1 MANMQDRNLERSLG
15 FLVHDV
21 SRLMRTAFDRRV
33 AALGLT
39 RSQWRVLAYVYRDQ
53 GLAQSELADVLD
65 VGKVTLGGLVDR
77 LEAKGWLERRSDDND
92 RRIKR
97 VYLRPDAEPI
107 IQSMRAPAQEL
118 YTAVV
123 KGLSAEQQENLIDML
138 QLLKDNL
145 LADVAPE
152 PELELTSTER

>member
-1 MANMQDRNLERSLG
+1 MATRQDRNLERSLG

-39 RSQWRVLAYVYRDQ
+39 RSQWHVLAYAYRDQ
-53 GLAQSELADVLD
+53 GLTQSELADVLD

-77 LEAKGWLERRSDDND
+77 LQAKGWLERRPDQSD

-97 VYLRPDAEPI
+97 IYLTADAEPI
-107 IQSMRAPAQEL
+107 IKSMRAPAQQL
-118 YTAVV
+118 FGSMVD
-123 KGLSAEQQENLIDML
+123 GLTETQQEQLVDML
-138 QLLKDNL
+138 LLLKRNL
-145 LADVAPE
+145 LADIAPA
-152 PELELTSTER
+152 TERQLASVKQ

>member
-1 MANMQDRNLERSLG
+1 MAKTQDHNLERSLG
-15 FLVHDV
+15 FLAHDV
-21 SRLMRTAFDRRV
+21 SRLMRKAFDRRV

-53 GLAQSELADVLD
+53 GLTQSGLADVLD

-77 LEAKGWLERRSDDND
+77 LEAKGWIERRPDERD

-97 VYLRPDAEPI
+97 IYLKPDAGPV

-118 YTAVV
+118 YATVMD
-123 KGLSAEQQENLIDML
+123 GLSASQQECLIDML
-138 QLLKDNL
+138 LLLKSNL
-145 LADVAPE
+145 LADDLAPVERDVASIE
-152 PELELTSTER
+152 N